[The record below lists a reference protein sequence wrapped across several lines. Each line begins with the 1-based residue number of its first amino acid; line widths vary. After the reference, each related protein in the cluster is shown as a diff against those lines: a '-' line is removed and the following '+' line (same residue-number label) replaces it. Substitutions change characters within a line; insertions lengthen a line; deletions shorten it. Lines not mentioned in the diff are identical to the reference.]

1 MMEALL
7 LRHFM
12 LNNNGLATTWIES
25 FILKG
30 NSKDKFSILT
40 STFTIIICSILLI
53 ISAKIKVDLYTIPM
67 TMQPLAI
74 LIIAMLCGR
83 NLAACSIS
91 LYLFQ
96 GMIGLPVFANGGG
109 MLYLMGPTGG
119 FLFGFLIAGIIM
131 GELADRGWGQHI
143 LKAFLAMLLGLFII
157 YFFGI
162 IQLSLFLS
170 FEKAILMMKLYMIGD
185 FYKLLLATLLV
196 PQIWKLTKKH

>member
-1 MMEALL
+1 
-7 LRHFM
+7 M

-185 FYKLLLATLLV
+185 FYKLLLETLLV

>member
-1 MMEALL
+1 MI
-7 LRHFM
+7 
-12 LNNNGLATTWIES
+12 NNNGLTTTWIES
-25 FILKG
+25 FTLKG

-83 NLAACSIS
+83 NLAAGSIS

-119 FLFGFLIAGIIM
+119 FLFGFLIAAIIM
-131 GELADRGWGQHI
+131 GELADRGWGRNI
-143 LKAFLAMLLGLFII
+143 LKAFIAMFLGLFII

-170 FEKAILMMKLYMIGD
+170 FEKAILMMKLYIVGD

-196 PQIWKLTKKH
+196 TQIWKLTKKHS

>member
-1 MMEALL
+1 
-7 LRHFM
+7 M

-25 FILKG
+25 FTLKG

-196 PQIWKLTKKH
+196 SQIWKLTKKH

>member
-1 MMEALL
+1 
-7 LRHFM
+7 M

-25 FILKG
+25 FTLKG
-30 NSKDKFSILT
+30 NSKHKFSILT

>member
-1 MMEALL
+1 
-7 LRHFM
+7 M

-25 FILKG
+25 FTLKG

-143 LKAFLAMLLGLFII
+143 LKAFLSMLLGLFII

-196 PQIWKLTKKH
+196 PRIWKLTKKH

>member
-1 MMEALL
+1 
-7 LRHFM
+7 M

-25 FILKG
+25 FTLKG

>member
-1 MMEALL
+1 
-7 LRHFM
+7 M

-170 FEKAILMMKLYMIGD
+170 FEKAILMMKLYMIVD

>member
-1 MMEALL
+1 MI
-7 LRHFM
+7 
-12 LNNNGLATTWIES
+12 NNNGLTITWIES
-25 FILKG
+25 FTLKG

-67 TMQPLAI
+67 TMQPFAI

-83 NLAACSIS
+83 NLAAGSIS

-119 FLFGFLIAGIIM
+119 FLFGFLIAAIIM
-131 GELADRGWGQHI
+131 GELADRGWGRHI
-143 LKAFLAMLLGLFII
+143 LKAFIAMFLGLFII

-170 FEKAILMMKLYMIGD
+170 FEKAILMMKLYMVGD

-196 PQIWKLTKKH
+196 TQIWKLTKKHS

>member
-1 MMEALL
+1 MI
-7 LRHFM
+7 
-12 LNNNGLATTWIES
+12 NNNGLTTTWIES
-25 FILKG
+25 FTLKG

-83 NLAACSIS
+83 NLAAGSIS

-119 FLFGFLIAGIIM
+119 FLFGFLIAAIIM
-131 GELADRGWGQHI
+131 GELADRGWGRHI
-143 LKAFLAMLLGLFII
+143 LKAFIAMFLGLFII

-170 FEKAILMMKLYMIGD
+170 FEKAILMMKLYMVGD

-196 PQIWKLTKKH
+196 TQIWKLTKKHS

>member
-1 MMEALL
+1 MI
-7 LRHFM
+7 
-12 LNNNGLATTWIES
+12 NNNGLATTWIEI
-25 FILKG
+25 FTLKG

-67 TMQPLAI
+67 TMQPLAV

>member
-1 MMEALL
+1 
-7 LRHFM
+7 M

-143 LKAFLAMLLGLFII
+143 LKAFLVMFLGLFII

>member
-1 MMEALL
+1 MI
-7 LRHFM
+7 
-12 LNNNGLATTWIES
+12 NNNGLATTWIES
-25 FILKG
+25 FTLKG

>member
-1 MMEALL
+1 
-7 LRHFM
+7 M

-25 FILKG
+25 FTLKG
-30 NSKDKFSILT
+30 NSKHKFSILT

-143 LKAFLAMLLGLFII
+143 LKAFLVMFLGLFII

>member
-1 MMEALL
+1 
-7 LRHFM
+7 M
-12 LNNNGLATTWIES
+12 LNNNGLSTTWIES

-143 LKAFLAMLLGLFII
+143 LKAFLVMFLGLFII

-196 PQIWKLTKKH
+196 SQIWKLTKKH

>member
-1 MMEALL
+1 MI
-7 LRHFM
+7 
-12 LNNNGLATTWIES
+12 NNNGLTTTWIES
-25 FILKG
+25 FTLKG

-67 TMQPLAI
+67 TMQPFAI

-83 NLAACSIS
+83 NLAAGSIS

-119 FLFGFLIAGIIM
+119 FLFGFLIAAIIM
-131 GELADRGWGQHI
+131 GELADRGWGRNI
-143 LKAFLAMLLGLFII
+143 LKAFIAMFLGLFII

-170 FEKAILMMKLYMIGD
+170 FEKAILMMKLYMVGD
-185 FYKLLLATLLV
+185 FYKLLLATLIV
-196 PQIWKLTKKH
+196 TQIWKLTKKHS

>member
-1 MMEALL
+1 
-7 LRHFM
+7 M
-12 LNNNGLATTWIES
+12 LNNNGLSTTWIES

-143 LKAFLAMLLGLFII
+143 LKAFLVMFLGLFII

-170 FEKAILMMKLYMIGD
+170 FEKAVLMMKLYMIGD

-196 PQIWKLTKKH
+196 SQIWKLTKKH

>member
-1 MMEALL
+1 
-7 LRHFM
+7 M

-83 NLAACSIS
+83 NLAAGSIS

-109 MLYLMGPTGG
+109 MLYLMWPTGG
-119 FLFGFLIAGIIM
+119 FLFGFLIAAIIM
-131 GELADRGWGQHI
+131 GELADRGWGRHI
-143 LKAFLAMLLGLFII
+143 LKAFIAMFLGLFII

-170 FEKAILMMKLYMIGD
+170 FEKAILMMKLYMVGD

-196 PQIWKLTKKH
+196 TQIWKLTKKHS

>member
-1 MMEALL
+1 MI
-7 LRHFM
+7 
-12 LNNNGLATTWIES
+12 NNNGLTTTWIES
-25 FILKG
+25 FTLKG

-83 NLAACSIS
+83 NLSACSIS

-143 LKAFLAMLLGLFII
+143 LKAFLVMFFGLFII

-196 PQIWKLTKKH
+196 SQIWKLTKKH

>member
-1 MMEALL
+1 MI
-7 LRHFM
+7 
-12 LNNNGLATTWIES
+12 NNNGLTTTWIES
-25 FILKG
+25 FTLKG

-67 TMQPLAI
+67 TMQPFAI

-83 NLAACSIS
+83 NLAAGSIS
-91 LYLFQ
+91 LYLFK

-119 FLFGFLIAGIIM
+119 FLFGFLIAAIIM
-131 GELADRGWGQHI
+131 GELADRGWGRHI
-143 LKAFLAMLLGLFII
+143 LKAFIAMFLGLFII

-170 FEKAILMMKLYMIGD
+170 FEKAILMMKLYMVGD

-196 PQIWKLTKKH
+196 TQIWKLTKKHS

>member
-1 MMEALL
+1 
-7 LRHFM
+7 M

-83 NLAACSIS
+83 NLAAGSIS

-119 FLFGFLIAGIIM
+119 FLFGFLIAAIIM
-131 GELADRGWGQHI
+131 GELADRGWGRHI
-143 LKAFLAMLLGLFII
+143 LKAFIAMFLGLFII

-170 FEKAILMMKLYMIGD
+170 FEKAILMMKLYMVGD

-196 PQIWKLTKKH
+196 TQIWKLTKKHS

>member
-1 MMEALL
+1 
-7 LRHFM
+7 M

-30 NSKDKFSILT
+30 NSKDKFSILI

>member
-1 MMEALL
+1 
-7 LRHFM
+7 M

-119 FLFGFLIAGIIM
+119 FLFGFLISGIIM

>member
-1 MMEALL
+1 MI
-7 LRHFM
+7 
-12 LNNNGLATTWIES
+12 NNNDLTTTWIES
-25 FILKG
+25 FTLKG

-83 NLAACSIS
+83 NLAAGSIS

-119 FLFGFLIAGIIM
+119 FLFGFLIAAIIM
-131 GELADRGWGQHI
+131 GELADRGWGRNI
-143 LKAFLAMLLGLFII
+143 LKAFIAMFLGLFII

-170 FEKAILMMKLYMIGD
+170 FEKAILMMKLYIVGD

-196 PQIWKLTKKH
+196 TQIWKLTKKHS

>member
-1 MMEALL
+1 
-7 LRHFM
+7 M

-25 FILKG
+25 FTLKG

-143 LKAFLAMLLGLFII
+143 LKAFLVMFLGLFII

>member
-1 MMEALL
+1 
-7 LRHFM
+7 M

-25 FILKG
+25 FTLKG

-119 FLFGFLIAGIIM
+119 FLFGFLVAGIIM

>member
-1 MMEALL
+1 MI
-7 LRHFM
+7 
-12 LNNNGLATTWIES
+12 NNNGLTTTWIES
-25 FILKG
+25 FTLKG
-30 NSKDKFSILT
+30 KSKDKFSILT

-83 NLAACSIS
+83 NLAAGSIS

-119 FLFGFLIAGIIM
+119 FLFGFLIAAIIM
-131 GELADRGWGQHI
+131 GELADRGWGRHI
-143 LKAFLAMLLGLFII
+143 LKAFIAMFLGLFII

-170 FEKAILMMKLYMIGD
+170 FEKAILMMKLYMVGD

-196 PQIWKLTKKH
+196 TQIWKLTKKHS

>member
-1 MMEALL
+1 
-7 LRHFM
+7 M
-12 LNNNGLATTWIES
+12 LYNNGLATTWIES
-25 FILKG
+25 FTLRE
-30 NSKDKFSILT
+30 NSKDKFSILN

-74 LIIAMLCGR
+74 LLIAMLCGR
-83 NLAACSIS
+83 NLAAGSIS

-143 LKAFLAMLLGLFII
+143 LKAFLAMFFGLFII

-170 FEKAILMMKLYMIGD
+170 FEKAVVMMKLYMIGD
-185 FYKLLLATLLV
+185 FYKLLLASLLV
-196 PQIWKLTKKH
+196 SQIWKLTKKH

>member
-1 MMEALL
+1 M
-7 LRHFM
+7 F
-12 LNNNGLATTWIES
+12 NNNGLSTTWIES

>member
-1 MMEALL
+1 
-7 LRHFM
+7 M

-143 LKAFLAMLLGLFII
+143 LKAFLVMFFGLFII

-196 PQIWKLTKKH
+196 SQIWKLTKKH

>member
-1 MMEALL
+1 
-7 LRHFM
+7 M

-25 FILKG
+25 FTLKG
-30 NSKDKFSILT
+30 NTKDKFSILT

-143 LKAFLAMLLGLFII
+143 LKAFLVMFFGLFII